1 MIGLMIA
8 PLLVGSTLNRVARR
22 QIVISTL
29 SGPAGITLVFCF
41 TGVGHFIKTAPMAV
55 MLPPWVLCATC
66 WSTSVYITSGVEV
79 AAALAN
85 GVLSIGVCLL
95 RISVS

>member
-1 MIGLMIA
+1 MTPAIMIGLLIA

-29 SGPAGITLVFCF
+29 SGCAGITLVFCF

-55 MLPPWVLCATC
+55 MLPNWVL
-66 WSTSVYITSGVEV
+66 WRNPLVYIG
-79 AAALAN
+79 LHHQ
-85 GVLSIGVCLL
+85 
-95 RISVS
+95 RR